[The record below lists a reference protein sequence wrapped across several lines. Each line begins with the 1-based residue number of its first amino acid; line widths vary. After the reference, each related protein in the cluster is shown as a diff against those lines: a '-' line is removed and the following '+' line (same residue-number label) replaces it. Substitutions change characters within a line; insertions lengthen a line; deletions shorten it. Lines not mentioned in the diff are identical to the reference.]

1 MSTDQNEKAARTL
14 NPRSVW
20 LPVIIGFV
28 IIGIT
33 LARDENFTWNSLTRI
48 TEIAPGAL
56 LVTLLLLLLKD
67 FFNMLRIGFLSG
79 GEFGLSN
86 VFYVVLLWEFA
97 IAVTPP
103 VIGATAV
110 LVFIMLREGLS
121 FGKALA
127 YTMLAAIMDNLFF
140 LTASP
145 IALWLSGGRV
155 IPDSTVADSV
165 LGGSLEYLFYLSYGS
180 ITFFTAFMSSAILF
194 LPKTIRRLLESLM
207 SLRWFKKWKPAVT
220 RQSQELEL
228 ASRVL
233 KGKPLFYWLRLV
245 GFTYLVWLLKYSIV
259 NAVMAGFVPMDLED
273 HLLAIGRH
281 LTMWVV
287 MLVSPSP
294 GNAGSAEVIFSAFY
308 GQLLGDYTF
317 VASLIWRMLTFYPYL
332 IVGALLLP
340 KWSKRIAMKA
350 GQS

>member
-1 MSTDQNEKAARTL
+1 MNPDPNEKAARTL
-14 NPRSVW
+14 NPKSVW
-20 LPVIIGFV
+20 LPVIIGFT

-33 LARDENFTWNSLTRI
+33 LARDENFTWESLNAI

-67 FFNMLRIGFLSG
+67 FFNMFRIGFLSG

-110 LVFIMLREGLS
+110 LVFIMLKEGLS

-145 IALWLSGGRV
+145 LAILLSGGAV
-155 IPDSTVADSV
+155 IPDSTVAEST
-165 LGGSLEYLFYLSYGS
+165 LGGSVSYLFYLSYGS
-180 ITFFTAFMSSAILF
+180 ILFFTAFMSSAILF
-194 LPKTIRRLLESLM
+194 LPKTIRKLLDGLM
-207 SLRWFKKWKPAVT
+207 SLKWFRRWKPAVT

-233 KGKPLFYWLRLV
+233 KGKSFSFWLKLI
-245 GFTYLVWLLKYSIV
+245 GFTYLVWLLKYGIV
-259 NAVMAGFVPMDLED
+259 NAIMAGFVPMDMGD
-273 HLLAIGRH
+273 HLLALGRH
-281 LTMWVV
+281 LIMWVV

-294 GNAGSAEVIFSAFY
+294 GNAGSAEIVFSAFY
-308 GQLLGDYTF
+308 GQLLGEYTF
-317 VASLIWRMLTFYPYL
+317 VASLIWRMVTFYPYL
-332 IVGALLLP
+332 IIGALILP
-340 KWSKRIAMKA
+340 KWSKRIAKN
-350 GQS
+350 SIVT

>member
-1 MSTDQNEKAARTL
+1 MSSDSNEKAAKTL
-14 NPRSVW
+14 SPRSVW
-20 LPVIIGFV
+20 LPVIIGFA

-33 LARDENFTWNSLTRI
+33 LSRDESFTWESLNMI

-56 LVTLLLLLLKD
+56 LVTFLLLLLKD
-67 FFNMLRIGFLSG
+67 FCNMLRIGFLSG

-110 LVFIMLREGLS
+110 LVFIMLKEGLS

-145 IALWLSGGRV
+145 LAILLSGGAV
-155 IPDSTVADSV
+155 IPDSPVAENG
-165 LGGSLEYLFYLSYGS
+165 LGASLSYLFYLSYGS
-180 ITFFTAFMSSAILF
+180 IAFFTAFMSSAILF
-194 LPKTIRRLLESLM
+194 LPKTIRRLLESLV
-207 SLRWFKKWKPAVT
+207 SLRLFQRWKPAVT
-220 RQSQELEL
+220 KQSQELEL

-233 KGKPLFYWLRLV
+233 KGKPFSFWLKLI

-259 NAVMAGFVPMDLED
+259 NSVMAGFVPLGADD

-281 LTMWVV
+281 IIMWVV

-294 GNAGSAEVIFSAFY
+294 GNAGSAEFIFGAFY
-308 GQLLGDYTF
+308 NQFLGEYTF
-317 VASLIWRMLTFYPYL
+317 VASVVWRMVTFYPYL
-332 IVGALLLP
+332 IIGALLLP
-340 KWSKRIAMKA
+340 KWGKRIARVNLK
-350 GQS
+350 

>member
-1 MSTDQNEKAARTL
+1 MSSDRNEKAAKTL
-14 NPRSVW
+14 NPRNVW

-33 LARDENFTWNSLTRI
+33 LARDENFTWNSLSAI

-56 LVTLLLLLLKD
+56 LATLLLLLLKD

-110 LVFIMLREGLS
+110 LVFIMLKEGLS

-145 IALWLSGGRV
+145 IALLLSEGAV
-155 IPDSTVADSV
+155 IPESTVADSA
-165 LGGSLEYLFYLSYGS
+165 LGGSLKYLFYLSYGS
-180 ITFFTAFMSSAILF
+180 IVFFTAFMSSAILF
-194 LPKTIRRLLESLM
+194 LPKTIRKLLESLM
-207 SLRWFKKWKPAVT
+207 SLKWFKRWKPAVT
-220 RQSQELEL
+220 KQSQELEL

-233 KGKPLFYWLRLV
+233 KGKSFSFWLKLI
-245 GFTYLVWLLKYSIV
+245 GFTYLVWLLKYGIV
-259 NAVMAGFVPMDLED
+259 NAVMAGFVPMDLGD

-294 GNAGSAEVIFSAFY
+294 GNAGSAEIIFSAFY

-317 VASLIWRMLTFYPYL
+317 VASLVWRMVTFYPYL
-332 IVGALLLP
+332 VIGALILP
-340 KWSKRIAMKA
+340 KWGRRIAKI
-350 GQS
+350 SLK

>member
-1 MSTDQNEKAARTL
+1 MNPDQNEKAAKTL
-14 NPRSVW
+14 NARSVW
-20 LPVIIGFV
+20 LPVVIGFT

-33 LARDENFTWNSLTRI
+33 LARDENFTWDSLSTI

-67 FFNMLRIGFLSG
+67 FFNMLRIRFLSG

-110 LVFIMLREGLS
+110 LVFIMLKEGLS

-145 IALWLSGGRV
+145 LAILLSGGAV
-155 IPDSTVADSV
+155 IPDSTVAEST
-165 LGGSLEYLFYLSYGS
+165 LGGSISYLFYLSYGS
-180 ITFFTAFMSSAILF
+180 IFFFTAFMSSAILF
-194 LPKTIRRLLESLM
+194 LPKTIRKLLDGLM
-207 SLRWFKKWKPAVT
+207 SLKWFKRWKPAVT

-228 ASRVL
+228 ASSVL
-233 KGKPLFYWLRLV
+233 KGKSFSFWLKLI
-245 GFTYLVWLLKYSIV
+245 GFTYLVWLLKYGIV
-259 NAVMAGFVPMDLED
+259 NAIMAGFVPMDLDD
-273 HLLAIGRH
+273 HLLTIGRH
-281 LTMWVV
+281 LIMWVV

-294 GNAGSAEVIFSAFY
+294 GNAGSAEIVFSAFY
-308 GQLLGDYTF
+308 GQLLGEYTF
-317 VASLIWRMLTFYPYL
+317 VASLIWRMVTFYPYL
-332 IVGALLLP
+332 IIGALLLP
-340 KWSKRIAMKA
+340 KWSKRISEK
-350 GQS
+350 